1 MITTI
6 NSTDQSIVATELNF
20 DEFQE
25 IVKVINGLL
34 VPAPKS
40 DNNTANEDY
49 YNIPTISLNQ
59 LKDYYNIPTI
69 SLNQLSELINLVN
82 CFDGQTNI
90 SAINKLRDITK
101 CSLKEA
107 KNVIEGKRPDYKE
120 T

>member
-49 YNIPTISLNQ
+49 YNIPAISLNQ
-59 LKDYYNIPTI
+59 LV
-69 SLNQLSELINLVN
+69 ELMRLKGLGDALEEN
-82 CFDGQTNI
+82 NI
-90 SAINKLRDITK
+90 SCKIKAIKKLREITG
-101 CSLKEA
+101 CYLKEA
-107 KNVIEGKRPDYKE
+107 NDIIEGRKLER
-120 T
+120 

>member
-40 DNNTANEDY
+40 DNNTANE
-49 YNIPTISLNQ
+49 
-59 LKDYYNIPTI
+59 DYYNIPTI